1 MGAAEEPGREMRGGV
16 GFLRGYSWKELSGS
30 EENREVRGRQEGCL
44 WSQLDTST
52 SLIAQKAL
60 EQELHH
66 RRSVIHQRLFSSG
79 AGMSGFSCLPG
90 EVVPAVEDNSL
101 KAGAAVGH

>member
-1 MGAAEEPGREMRGGV
+1 MGAPEEPGREMWGGV
-16 GFLRGYSWKELSGS
+16 GLLRGYSWKELSGS

-44 WSQLDTST
+44 WSQLDTSA
-52 SLIAQKAL
+52 SLIPQKSL

-66 RRSVIHQRLFSSG
+66 RWSVIHRRLFSSG

-90 EVVPAVEDNSL
+90 EVAPAAEDNSL
-101 KAGAAVGH
+101 KAGAPVGH